1 MTGRNCWPGS
11 GLAVLSSPL
20 TLPYAPVMEPE
31 PDDFALMERYRAG
44 DLAAF
49 ETLYRRHKDS
59 LYRYLLRLGY
69 HRDMAEDVFQ
79 EVWGKII
86 NARNSYRPTALFKTF
101 LFRVA
106 HNCFID
112 HLRRNRRHDIASAA
126 DPDQQET
133 DDKGPEAQAERALM
147 RRRLERA
154 LAALPRDQRDAWLL
168 FEEGGLNPDQ
178 IAEVTGVNR
187 ETAKSRVRYATKK
200 LRDMLRESADA
211 GTVTVSAG
219 ARAGLDKVGTP

>member
-1 MTGRNCWPGS
+1 MGP
-11 GLAVLSSPL
+11 GLAVLSSPSA
-20 TLPYAPVMEPE
+20 LPYAPVMEPE
-31 PDDFALMERYRAG
+31 HDDFALMERYSAG

-49 ETLYRRHKDS
+49 EALYRRHKDS

-69 HRDMAEDVFQ
+69 HRDTAEDVFQ

-86 NARNSYRPTALFKTF
+86 NARNSYRPTALFRTF

-106 HNCFID
+106 RNCYID
-112 HLRRNRRHDIASAA
+112 HLRRNRRHDLPSTA

-133 DDKGPEAQAERALM
+133 DEKGPEALAERALM

-187 ETAKSRVRYATKK
+187 ETAKSRVRYATRK
-200 LRDMLRESADA
+200 LRDMLGHSAD
-211 GTVTVSAG
+211 GGSVSAVG
-219 ARAGLDKVGTP
+219 RADFDKVGTP